1 MRKGNSSIDVAAA
14 RAAALACWREPVTPE
29 PLGGGLS
36 NTNFVVRHAGRRYV
50 VRIGDD
56 VPEHAVWRFN
66 EVAVARAAH
75 TAGLSPA
82 VHHHETGALVLDYV
96 EGARTCTAAD
106 VRDAAALSRIVD
118 LVRRCHRGMPKA
130 LTVPGPMFWV
140 FAANRRYARL
150 LADSRL
156 AARLPARMRVN
167 DRLEQAV
174 GPILPVFCHND
185 LLAANL
191 LDDGRRLWLIDWEYG
206 GWNDALFDLAY
217 MAGNNA
223 FDEAGEALL
232 LECYYGQAPSAETW
246 LRFAAMKAASL
257 LREALWSLAAECF
270 SALEID
276 YAAYTDENFVRFEQA
291 LRRFEVLAARR
302 A

>member
-1 MRKGNSSIDVAAA
+1 MQDGKGILERAAA

-36 NTNFVVRHAGRRYV
+36 NTNFVVRHGGRRYV

-56 VPEHAVWRFN
+56 VPEHGVWRFN

-75 TAGLSPA
+75 AAGLSPA
-82 VHHHETGALVLDYV
+82 VYHHESGALVLDYV
-96 EGARTCTAAD
+96 EDARTLGPAD
-106 VRDAAALSRIVD
+106 VRDAASLPRIVEM
-118 LVRRCHRGMPKA
+118 VRRCHREMPLA
-130 LTVPGPMFWV
+130 LTMPGPMFWV
-140 FAANRRYARL
+140 FAVNRRYAHL
-150 LADSRL
+150 LAGSRL
-156 AARLPARMRVN
+156 AARLPDCMRSN

-174 GPILPVFCHND
+174 GSILPVFCHND

-206 GWNDALFDLAY
+206 GWNDALFDLAN

-223 FDEAGEALL
+223 FEEADEVRL
-232 LECYYGQAPSAETW
+232 LERYYGKPPISETW
-246 LRFAAMKAASL
+246 RRFAAMKTASL
-257 LREALWSLAAECF
+257 LREALWSLAAERS

-276 YAAYTDENFVRFEQA
+276 FAAYTDENLARFEQA
-291 LRRFEVLAARR
+291 LRSFEALAVRR
-302 A
+302 S